1 MARVQTGC
9 PDCKRCT
16 NSAVGEG
23 ARKAGRWTAGIATMG
38 LSEAGM
44 AFTRNCRGCGH
55 AMSLHDRKD
64 NSALTRDPDHR
75 GAPVVPGHGSPYPPA
90 PAPAWGAPPLGA
102 RSRVGRTA
110 PGPDSRVGRAAPGAR
125 PGPGARSGAPAQ
137 NAQEIMGLL
146 RQLGELRD
154 AGVITAADFE
164 AKKADFL
171 EAGSDPTEARRT
183 RVGRQAGSSP
193 VSGGM
198 ACGRRTMSEPSE
210 VATMAKGNRSSS
222 RQSSTSS
229 G

>member
-55 AMSLHDRKD
+55 AMSLHDRRD
-64 NSALTRDPDHR
+64 NNALTRDPDHR
-75 GAPVVPGHGSPYPPA
+75 GAPVVPGHAAPYPPA
-90 PAPAWGAPPLGA
+90 PAPAWGAPPPAPAPVWGA
-102 RSRVGRTA
+102 PPPARTPA
-110 PGPDSRVGRAAPGAR
+110 WGAAPEPPA
-125 PGPGARSGAPAQ
+125 PAPAPAPAAPAQ
-137 NAQEIMGLL
+137 SAQEIMDLL

-154 AGVITAADFE
+154 AGVITPADFE

-171 EAGSDPTEARRT
+171 
-183 RVGRQAGSSP
+183 
-193 VSGGM
+193 
-198 ACGRRTMSEPSE
+198 
-210 VATMAKGNRSSS
+210 S
-222 RQSSTSS
+222 RL
-229 G
+229 